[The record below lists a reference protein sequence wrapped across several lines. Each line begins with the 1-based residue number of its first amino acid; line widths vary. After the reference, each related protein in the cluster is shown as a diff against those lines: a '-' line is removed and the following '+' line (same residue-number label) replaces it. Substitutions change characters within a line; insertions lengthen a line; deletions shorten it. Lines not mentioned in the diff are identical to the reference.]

1 MDGVSRLWGYD
12 VAVEGSPLVPE
23 CEDLVPLWRLGT
35 TAVSGQEWELS
46 VIIDG

>member
-1 MDGVSRLWGYD
+1 M
-12 VAVEGSPLVPE
+12 VEGSRLVPE
-23 CEDLVPLWRLGT
+23 CEDLVPCGGWVT